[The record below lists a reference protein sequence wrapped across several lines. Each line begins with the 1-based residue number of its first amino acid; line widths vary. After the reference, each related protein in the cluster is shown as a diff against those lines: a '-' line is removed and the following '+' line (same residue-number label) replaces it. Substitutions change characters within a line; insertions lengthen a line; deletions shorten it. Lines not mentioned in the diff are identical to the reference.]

1 MEGISYPHAVEIVVN
16 KGILPNG
23 NELALNRWADYYSWC
38 ISLSWDGGVMME
50 GGDDYKCLA
59 ASLHFFLLLH
69 IGRKCLALLLACRR
83 SHCGFRRTQSVC

>member
-1 MEGISYPHAVEIVVN
+1 MEGISYPHAVEIAVN

-59 ASLHFFLLLH
+59 ASFAFFPAFAH
-69 IGRKCLALLLACRR
+69 RHEVSCAFACLQKESLR
-83 SHCGFRRTQSVC
+83 V